1 MTKPSPR
8 TVIHVIILLL
18 AIVGLSDLIDRFIP
32 DAVDG
37 FVSIGLAIVSV
48 VGLARAAEG
57 PTTLNL
63 NRRDQPEA

>member
-8 TVIHVIILLL
+8 AVLHVIILLL

-37 FVSIGLAIVSV
+37 VVSIVLAIVTV
-48 VGLARAAEG
+48 VGMARAAEG

-63 NRRDQPEA
+63 NRREPEA